1 MSREKMWNFGIPKM
15 GKSHGNFGNLA
26 GVFWEFS
33 WIFSDG
39 PTGKSYII
47 RGSEKTPINS
57 YFYLVFGPAGVSPPT
72 AMGSANGKNSFDQK
86 TPTVYW
92 EMC

>member
-47 RGSEKTPINS
+47 RYFEKTAIN
-57 YFYLVFGPAGVSPPT
+57 T
-72 AMGSANGKNSFDQK
+72 
-86 TPTVYW
+86 
-92 EMC
+92 